1 MRNRRFYKPVLGC
14 LVLVFL
20 CCTSAVQTSMNKSRV
35 DMELTRVTPL
45 ENAPPALVFTTVALG
60 GFRGLISNVLW
71 MRANKLQE
79 ESKFFEMVQL
89 ADWITKL
96 QPHYSQVWR
105 IQAWNMTYNISVKF
119 PNRDDKWHWIMSGV
133 KLLRDEGIQ
142 YNPHEPALYEELC
155 YFLYHKMG
163 GTSDLAHLNFKN
175 RWAWEW
181 HNILNLYEVHLV
193 TEGTAFDLPTSGES
207 SLFILKTDK
216 GLHFRVFGNEGQM
229 ILDSGEKAFPEK
241 QNEFARLNVN
251 LGRLWEEP
259 ALTVGHKA
267 AILGAI
273 TAITGLTL
281 QNGNGFPDYGSIIP
295 WKPRMADF
303 PNATAIPRTGINE
316 VIVARITNGV
326 DNSSLHFR
334 VFDGAEKMVLDFAA
348 EDLESRSAELAELR
362 VYLEPL
368 WDKDKLSENQESEF
382 LDHALVFLSDQ
393 IKIIPQSAA
402 AIESERTMRKL
413 NKMDV
418 RLMKTVDEKYGPL
431 DWRLPETHAIYWAM
445 DGMRKAHAPSVLPLR
460 RIIYQSMQLASRRG
474 KVIENKALGKL
485 EFGPNVRIIPKANAT
500 YLQMMTEDPERIEHI
515 SQGHRN
521 FLFRAVRDLYLN
533 GQRED
538 ADTWFQYGK
547 EVYED
552 FIVMEGDDID
562 TFVLWNLG
570 EDLNA
575 LNPDDFHNMIKGF
588 IQTAYYDMARG
599 EESGYQGRI
608 ATAKLVRD
616 KYMYWIKN
624 PGMKNIFEGRVLPEL
639 YEIETEVLKELF
651 DPESNIHLE
660 LLAVWET
667 RVPNLDA
674 RLGRTSEDDKTVS
687 NGKSAGAA
695 RPGSGTTPTALP
707 NVSPDRPN
715 TSPGSN
721 TAKPGKDVPP

>member
-1 MRNRRFYKPVLGC
+1 
-14 LVLVFL
+14 
-20 CCTSAVQTSMNKSRV
+20 
-35 DMELTRVTPL
+35 
-45 ENAPPALVFTTVALG
+45 
-60 GFRGLISNVLW
+60 
-71 MRANKLQE
+71 
-79 ESKFFEMVQL
+79 
-89 ADWITKL
+89 
-96 QPHYSQVWR
+96 
-105 IQAWNMTYNISVKF
+105 
-119 PNRDDKWHWIMSGV
+119 
-133 KLLRDEGIQ
+133 
-142 YNPHEPALYEELC
+142 
-155 YFLYHKMG
+155 
-163 GTSDLAHLNFKN
+163 
-175 RWAWEW
+175 
-181 HNILNLYEVHLV
+181 
-193 TEGTAFDLPTSGES
+193 
-207 SLFILKTDK
+207 
-216 GLHFRVFGNEGQM
+216 
-229 ILDSGEKAFPEK
+229 
-241 QNEFARLNVN
+241 
-251 LGRLWEEP
+251 
-259 ALTVGHKA
+259 
-267 AILGAI
+267 
-273 TAITGLTL
+273 
-281 QNGNGFPDYGSIIP
+281 
-295 WKPRMADF
+295 
-303 PNATAIPRTGINE
+303 
-316 VIVARITNGV
+316 
-326 DNSSLHFR
+326 
-334 VFDGAEKMVLDFAA
+334 
-348 EDLESRSAELAELR
+348 
-362 VYLEPL
+362 
-368 WDKDKLSENQESEF
+368 
-382 LDHALVFLSDQ
+382 
-393 IKIIPQSAA
+393 
-402 AIESERTMRKL
+402 MRKL

-445 DGMRKAHAPSVLPLR
+445 DGMRKAHAQSVLPLR

-485 EFGPNVRIIPKANAT
+485 EFGPNVRVIPKANAT

-570 EDLNA
+570 EDLTA